1 MDDHFIDPDIVL
13 KNHGGAFN
21 QDFARIV
28 NEGSDSDEVEL
39 ISYSPYYVPS
49 HLPTNLTSRE
59 NSVAVLSLNPQS
71 ILAKFNGLQVM
82 LELFTT
88 QNIHF
93 PIICIQETWLQDET
107 KLPLVFLEGYKCFHV
122 KASSISHGGLITY
135 IDDKF
140 DVTVVKTIENSSIWE
155 GLFF

>member
-1 MDDHFIDPDIVL
+1 
-13 KNHGGAFN
+13 
-21 QDFARIV
+21 
-28 NEGSDSDEVEL
+28 
-39 ISYSPYYVPS
+39 
-49 HLPTNLTSRE
+49 
-59 NSVAVLSLNPQS
+59 
-71 ILAKFNGLQVM
+71 M

-122 KASSISHGGLITY
+122 KASSSSHGGLITY